1 VKQYLSI
8 ALSKFFKPTL
18 LLTFEICPSNQI
30 LIFFSDSRTITIFKY
45 DTNSI
50 DIFKAMELQ
59 PTFTSDTDTDLIRLE
74 FLVNTKTGK
83 PLSVLLDSQLF
94 VIFKVY
100 YQATTLIDYQLH
112 IWDIREPLHNAQVL
126 KLNLTTERAS
136 KDDLRFN
143 ETQASLQVVR
153 VREYPEE
160 VYAVLVGMSEGEQVV
175 YEFNPKSAVIVDRGK
190 ADKFLME
197 CKNEERSFNFSLYPE
212 DNPSARLNFQV
223 KPKNRGLIVTK
234 KNP

>member
-1 VKQYLSI
+1 MKQYLSI

-59 PTFTSDTDTDLIRLE
+59 PTYTSDTDTDLIRLE

-112 IWDIREPLHNAQVL
+112 IWDIREPLHNA
-126 KLNLTTERAS
+126 
-136 KDDLRFN
+136 
-143 ETQASLQVVR
+143 
-153 VREYPEE
+153 
-160 VYAVLVGMSEGEQVV
+160 
-175 YEFNPKSAVIVDRGK
+175 
-190 ADKFLME
+190 
-197 CKNEERSFNFSLYPE
+197 
-212 DNPSARLNFQV
+212 
-223 KPKNRGLIVTK
+223 
-234 KNP
+234 